1 MGWINR
7 FREATDAEPA
17 RPEDETIINEAPY
30 ARFNVVRSSAE
41 KPTAAGAPQNADIA
55 DEVKRRQISLA
66 VRYVATV
73 RAR

>member
-7 FREATDAEPA
+7 FWVSAEAESAAPWDVVNGAHDARKA
-17 RPEDETIINEAPY
+17 I
-30 ARFNVVRSSAE
+30 RSSHKNPALSDGR
-41 KPTAAGAPQNADIA
+41 PDALADDI
-55 DEVKRRQISLA
+55 KRRQISLA

>member
-7 FREATDAEPA
+7 FRASGEAESAAPWDVVNGAHEA
-17 RPEDETIINEAPY
+17 RKAI
-30 ARFNVVRSSAE
+30 RSSPKNPALPDDRPAALAE
-41 KPTAAGAPQNADIA
+41 DI
-55 DEVKRRQISLA
+55 KRRQISLA